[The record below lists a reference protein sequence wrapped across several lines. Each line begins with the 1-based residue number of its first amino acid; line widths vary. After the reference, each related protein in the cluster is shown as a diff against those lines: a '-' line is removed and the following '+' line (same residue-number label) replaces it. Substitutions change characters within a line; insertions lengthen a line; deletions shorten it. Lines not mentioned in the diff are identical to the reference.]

1 MKTARLIFVF
11 GLFFGLTAGTAL
23 ADDLPTFQMLMKDGR
38 LIPARLVV
46 PANTKFRLEVR
57 NDNPG
62 AAEFE
67 SYDLKK
73 ELVLAPGVTRK
84 LVGRDPQGAPI
95 TSSADLT
102 DAELDAVERFATAYR
117 LDDDYGV
124 DGGWAF
130 DRAVSA
136 MFVGDA
142 A

>member
-1 MKTARLIFVF
+1 MQTARLIFVF
-11 GLFFGLTAGTAL
+11 GLFFRLTAGTAL
-23 ADDLPTFQMLMKDGR
+23 ADDLPTFQILMKDGR

-84 LVGRDPQGAPI
+84 LVFHPLQPGSYKVFDEFHLETGQGLIIAK
-95 TSSADLT
+95 
-102 DAELDAVERFATAYR
+102 
-117 LDDDYGV
+117 
-124 DGGWAF
+124 
-130 DRAVSA
+130 
-136 MFVGDA
+136 
-142 A
+142 